1 MKLRFLKL
9 MLLLFILPLQMLAA
23 ELGVAGKQLAALPGV
38 SNVETLKSTHFPE
51 KYVFFIKQ
59 QLDAKDA
66 SKGYFEQRVVLCHRG
81 FDRPTVLVT
90 EGYNAN
96 YALREGYIEELSKL
110 FDTNII
116 TVEYRYFDKS
126 MPSPCN
132 WDYLT
137 VENSLY
143 DLHHVNQTLHAMYKG
158 KWIATGISKGGQTT
172 MFYRSYFPDD
182 VDISVPYVAPLNKGV
197 EDGRHEKF
205 LQYQVSTKENRQKVL
220 DFQLLLFKRKAALLP
235 MFEKY
240 CNDKK
245 YVFNAPLAEIF
256 DYSVFEYA
264 FAFWQW
270 GEDINK
276 IPARE
281 ADDKTV
287 FDYWI
292 NMCEPEYFTNYNGSM
307 MAIEKLLELGCRH
320 PVYIRFHSIFP
331 GESDKRKDGYLA
343 ACKKYHITPDFL
355 DMEDCDNFI
364 DIMKQ
369 FIDKHKK
376 SDGSLSFD
384 GVFCHTD
391 YHGYL
396 FKKLLQKEG
405 YRVPEDVQLIGF
417 DGIRKFGGSKEDLF
431 VSSMCQPLPQLAAK
445 CVEIITTEDRSMI
458 PSLTLLP
465 VTFEDGGTT
474 RSLKKG

>member
-1 MKLRFLKL
+1 MKLKLRFLKL

-23 ELGVAGKQLAALPGV
+23 ELGEAGKLLAALPGV
-38 SNVETLKSTHFPE
+38 SDVETLKSTHFPE

-66 SKGYFEQRVVLCHRG
+66 SKGSFEQRVVLCHRG

-90 EGYNAN
+90 EGYNAK

-172 MFYRSYFPDD
+172 MFYRAYFPND

-205 LQYQVSTKENRQKVL
+205 LQEEVSTKENRQKVL
-220 DFQLLLFKRKAALLP
+220 NFQLLLFKRKAALLP

-240 CNDKK
+240 CSEKQ
-245 YVFNAPLAEIF
+245 YRFNT
-256 DYSVFEYA
+256 SVR
-264 FAFWQW
+264 
-270 GEDINK
+270 DN
-276 IPARE
+276 
-281 ADDKTV
+281 
-287 FDYWI
+287 
-292 NMCEPEYFTNYNGSM
+292 
-307 MAIEKLLELGCRH
+307 EL
-320 PVYIRFHSIFP
+320 
-331 GESDKRKDGYLA
+331 YLKA
-343 ACKKYHITPDFL
+343 L
-355 DMEDCDNFI
+355 
-364 DIMKQ
+364 
-369 FIDKHKK
+369 
-376 SDGSLSFD
+376 
-384 GVFCHTD
+384 
-391 YHGYL
+391 
-396 FKKLLQKEG
+396 
-405 YRVPEDVQLIGF
+405 
-417 DGIRKFGGSKEDLF
+417 
-431 VSSMCQPLPQLAAK
+431 
-445 CVEIITTEDRSMI
+445 
-458 PSLTLLP
+458 
-465 VTFEDGGTT
+465 
-474 RSLKKG
+474 

>member
-1 MKLRFLKL
+1 MKLKFLKLRFLKL

-23 ELGVAGKQLAALPGV
+23 ELGEAGKLLATLPGV
-38 SNVETLKSTHFPE
+38 SDVETLKSTHFPE

-66 SKGYFEQRVVLCHRG
+66 SKGSFEQRVILCHRG

-90 EGYNAN
+90 EGYNAK

-172 MFYRSYFPDD
+172 MFYRAYFPND
-182 VDISVPYVAPLNKGV
+182 VDVSVPYVAPLNKGV

-205 LQYQVSTKENRQKVL
+205 LQEKVSTKENRQKVL
-220 DFQLLLFKRKAALLP
+220 NFQLLLFKRKAALLP

-240 CNDKK
+240 CSEKQ
-245 YVFNAPLAEIF
+245 YRFNAPIAEIF

-270 GEDINK
+270 GEDIKK
-276 IPARE
+276 IPTNDTT
-281 ADDKTV
+281 DDQV
-287 FDYWI
+287 FKYWI
-292 NMCEPEYFTNYNGSM
+292 NMCEPEYFTNYNATASFDVQ
-307 MAIEKLLELGCRH
+307 AAKELGYYGYYTKPFKRYLSIKSAKGYLKKLMV
-320 PVYIRFHSIFP
+320 PKGAENVEFSPKLYNYTVDFLTKNDPKMVYIYGDIDPWGASGIYGLPFT
-331 GESDKRKDGYLA
+331 KN
-343 ACKKYHITPDFL
+343 KKNLHVYMCHG
-355 DMEDCDNFI
+355 
-364 DIMKQ
+364 
-369 FIDKHKK
+369 
-376 SDGSLSFD
+376 GSHLTRILSF
-384 GVFCHTD
+384 
-391 YHGYL
+391 
-396 FKKLLQKEG
+396 
-405 YRVPEDVQLIGF
+405 PEPTRQEIIDLIG
-417 DGIRKFGGSKEDLF
+417 GWLKE
-431 VSSMCQPLPQLAAK
+431 
-445 CVEIITTEDRSMI
+445 
-458 PSLTLLP
+458 
-465 VTFEDGGTT
+465 
-474 RSLKKG
+474 

>member
-1 MKLRFLKL
+1 MNQKTFRNRMSSVKSAFGL
-9 MLLLFILPLQMLAA
+9 MLLLLILPLQILAA
-23 ELGVAGKQLAALPGV
+23 ELGEAGKRLAALPGV
-38 SNVETLKSTHFPE
+38 SDVETLKSTHFPE

-59 QLDAKDA
+59 QLDGKDA
-66 SKGYFEQRVVLCHRG
+66 SKGSFEQRVVLCHRG

-90 EGYNAN
+90 EGYDAN

-126 MPSPCN
+126 MPNPCN

-143 DLHHVNQTLHAMYKG
+143 DLHHVNKTLHAMYKG

-220 DFQLLLFKRKAALLP
+220 NFQLLLFKRKAALLP

-240 CNDKK
+240 CNEKK
-245 YVFNAPLAEIF
+245 YVFNAPLPEIF
-256 DYSVFEYA
+256 DFSVFEYA

-270 GEDINK
+270 GEDINQ
-276 IPARE
+276 IPASDT
-281 ADDKTV
+281 DDKKV

-292 NMCEPEYFTNYNGSM
+292 NMCEPSYFTNYNATASFDVQ
-307 MAIEKLLELGCRH
+307 AARELGYYGYYTKPFKKYLSIKTAKGYLKRLMVPKGAENVKFSPALYNH
-320 PVYIRFHSIFP
+320 TVDFLTKNDPKMVYIYGGIDPWGASGIYGLPFTKNKKNLHVYMCP
-331 GESDKRKDGYLA
+331 GGS
-343 ACKKYHITPDFL
+343 
-355 DMEDCDNFI
+355 
-364 DIMKQ
+364 
-369 FIDKHKK
+369 HKARI
-376 SDGSLSFD
+376 LSF
-384 GVFCHTD
+384 
-391 YHGYL
+391 
-396 FKKLLQKEG
+396 
-405 YRVPEDVQLIGF
+405 PEPTRQ
-417 DGIRKFGGSKEDLF
+417 
-431 VSSMCQPLPQLAAK
+431 
-445 CVEIITTEDRSMI
+445 EIINLIS
-458 PSLTLLP
+458 
-465 VTFEDGGTT
+465 GW
-474 RSLKKG
+474 LKE